1 MEEKGKMDQ
10 ETPESTVICI
20 LIVESENKKKES
32 ENRIGERILKT
43 RIYGETL
50 SNNKDTKI

>member
-10 ETPESTVICI
+10 ETPESTLICI

-32 ENRIGERILKT
+32 ENGIGERILKNEDIW
-43 RIYGETL
+43 RNII
-50 SNNKDTKI
+50 K